1 MMCPDN
7 GAVDH
12 VGASIPLDQFSQSF
26 EHGFEH
32 AGFDPASISA
42 EDAVPFAVF
51 IWQVSPLRSRARH
64 PHHAFEIAPIVLGWA
79 ASASLLSGKKRTDHR
94 PFIVRQTNPFAQGCL
109 QMEALNQ
116 NPIPQ
121 STFVHER

>member
-1 MMCPDN
+1 MMRPDN
-7 GAVDH
+7 RAVDH

-26 EHGFEH
+26 EHCFEY
-32 AGFDPASISA
+32 AGLDPASISA
-42 EDAVPFAVF
+42 EDAVPLPVF
-51 IWQVSPLRSRARH
+51 IRQVSPLRSRARH
-64 PHHAFEIAPIVLGWA
+64 PHHTLDIAPIVLGRA

-109 QMEALNQ
+109 QMGALNQ